1 MPSAG
6 PYYVASYTPGQG
18 AVLKR
23 NPNYGGARPH
33 ALDEIDYSVGIG
45 AAQIVKELDDG
56 TADFGVVDDLPP
68 GQLASLTG
76 RYGSEQPGR
85 PSRRTA
91 VLRQLIARPRE
102 PRPEHEP
109 AVVRK
114 RGSAQS
120 GELCARPPG
129 DRPRLPT
136 PGDADRPVPPA
147 GHPGLPRHPRL
158 PAQRGPREGTTP
170 RPRPPRPRRPLCLR
184 HARLSRGRT
193 PDPERACA
201 DRDQRRD
208 QVDVELLHDLQP
220 HRISARAVRHGPRRL
235 VPRLPRPLRHP
246 ELPLRRPLDQS
257 RRRTATTPTSTIP
270 STTASSP
277 PRHSSPARGA
287 TPRTG
292 RSKPISC
299 ATPHR
304 RHRSST
310 R

>member
-68 GQLASLTG
+68 RTARASHRPL
-76 RYGSEQPGR
+76 RLQQPGC
-85 PSRRTA
+85 PSRRTT

-109 AVVRK
+109 TVVRK

-136 PGDADRPVPPA
+136 PR
-147 GHPGLPRHPRL
+147 RPRL
-158 PAQRGPREGTTP
+158 TSTSSRPSRASATPMSTRSRGISRRHDASPEATEAKPSSMPAQR
-170 RPRPPRPRRPLCLR
+170 PPV
-184 HARLSRGRT
+184 ARSHT
-193 PDPERACA
+193 
-201 DRDQRRD
+201 
-208 QVDVELLHDLQP
+208 
-220 HRISARAVRHGPRRL
+220 
-235 VPRLPRPLRHP
+235 
-246 ELPLRRPLDQS
+246 
-257 RRRTATTPTSTIP
+257 
-270 STTASSP
+270 
-277 PRHSSPARGA
+277 
-287 TPRTG
+287 
-292 RSKPISC
+292 
-299 ATPHR
+299 
-304 RHRSST
+304 
-310 R
+310 